1 MSTTSSGPDAAM
13 GLQFSVYPLRQDDID
28 APIRAAIS
36 AAHEAGAPVRVG
48 RLSTFAAGDE
58 GTLFRRPAGRLR
70 GGRGA
75 RPRGDDRHAHQ
86 RHAVRGD
93 GRRDPG
99 RAVTMPEPQP
109 GHTETLAAQ
118 SQPSWTIGRLTSWS
132 TREIVIA
139 AVLAVAVGVVFWAW
153 DLLWATAFSAVP
165 FPVSYL
171 LVGIWM
177 VGGLLVPYVV
187 RKPGAALVGEL
198 VAAFVSMILVNQWGA
213 AVMLSGLVQGVGA
226 EIIFGATR
234 YRRYSLAVLLAA
246 GALAGVFSI
255 ALDSF
260 VYSYWHIYSVG
271 SILAGFAL
279 VALSG
284 ALLGGA
290 LSKALADGLAKT
302 GVLSGLAIS
311 KGERRRLG

>member
-1 MSTTSSGPDAAM
+1 MPTLHRDKERTISSESRTPWSFG
-13 GLQFSVYPLRQDDID
+13 GLK
-28 APIRAAIS
+28 
-36 AAHEAGAPVRVG
+36 
-48 RLSTFAAGDE
+48 
-58 GTLFRRPAGRLR
+58 
-70 GGRGA
+70 
-75 RPRGDDRHAHQ
+75 
-86 RHAVRGD
+86 
-93 GRRDPG
+93 
-99 RAVTMPEPQP
+99 
-109 GHTETLAAQ
+109 
-118 SQPSWTIGRLTSWS
+118 SWS

-139 AVLAVAVGVVFWAW
+139 AVLAVAVGVIFWAW

-177 VGGLLVPYVV
+177 IGGLLVPYVV

-198 VAAFVSMILVNQWGA
+198 VAAFVSMILVNQWGF

-226 EIIFGATR
+226 ELIFASLR
-234 YRRYSLAVLLAA
+234 YRKYSLPVLMAA

-260 VYSYWHIYSVG
+260 VYSYWHIYSLD
-271 SILAGFAL
+271 SILLGVVL

-284 ALLGGA
+284 AVLGGV
-290 LSKALADGLAKT
+290 LSKTLADGLART

-311 KGERRRLG
+311 KGPRRRLG